1 MQVIVVILMHFQ
13 LYDSRKEIKMYY
25 YLNGE
30 LTYRDLST
38 CVIDCGGVGYK
49 LTVSFLTSESLMSK
63 LGKQV
68 KLFTHLA
75 VREDGIE
82 LFGFGSYEEK
92 ECFNRLT
99 SVSGIG
105 PKAAMSILSTMPP
118 EKLAIAICT
127 DDKKAIAKAPGIGAK
142 SAARII
148 LELKDKMSK
157 EMLDS
162 SIDSPALTSSAV
174 SFVSNSAF
182 SEAAEALTVLGYDKS
197 TVLSALKKVD
207 SSLSDAG
214 EIIRLALK
222 NLAR

>member
-1 MQVIVVILMHFQ
+1 
-13 LYDSRKEIKMYY
+13 MYY

-30 LTYRDLST
+30 LAYRDLST

-49 LTVSFLTSESLMSK
+49 LTVSFITSESLMSK

-105 PKAAMSILSTMPP
+105 PKAAMSILSTMTP
-118 EKLAIAICT
+118 EKLAVAICT
-127 DDKKAIAKAPGIGAK
+127 DDAKAIAKSPGIGAK

-157 EMLDS
+157 EMFASDAVSAQTTISAPSLMS
-162 SIDSPALTSSAV
+162 SSAI
-174 SFVSNSAF
+174 
-182 SEAAEALTVLGYDKS
+182 SEAAEALTVLGYDKTTTLS
-197 TVLSALKKVD
+197 VLKGIDPSVTD
-207 SSLSDAG
+207 VS

-222 NLAR
+222 KLAR